1 MPAGNAGVR
10 DGGLH
15 ISVEEGDMTPE
26 MDPFYNPIMPPPQQS
41 SKKKKARKTEGKQ
54 PTFLTKLYS

>member
-15 ISVEEGDMTPE
+15 ISMEEGDMTPE
-26 MDPFYNPIMPPPQQS
+26 KDPFYNPIMPPPQQS